1 MPENLVRK
9 VAAVV
14 LRASTPDLLVFAHPS
29 EDGGVSLQLPAGTV
43 EDGETPEAAALR
55 ELLEETGVRGQ
66 WQRLLGI
73 LDETWE
79 GEARRR
85 WVYRFDAPDGL
96 AEEWTWTCDCGA
108 PIRRH
113 WVSLEEAAIAEAQQ
127 PWLEL
132 ARTSFADEN

>member
-1 MPENLVRK
+1 MADEAVRK

-14 LRASTPDLLVFAHPS
+14 LRAGTTDLLVFAHPA

-55 ELLEETGVRGQ
+55 ELLEETGVRGLC
-66 WQRLLGI
+66 QRLLGI

-85 WVYRFDAPDGL
+85 WVYRFEASDGL

-108 PIRRH
+108 PIRCH
-113 WVSLEEAAIAEAQQ
+113 WVSFEEAAIAEAHQ
-127 PWLEL
+127 PWLAL